1 MTSHTLPAL
10 AALVDNEL
18 SLKSRLGYVA
28 LLLAAMMMS
37 AVIGALWLTEP
48 ALPQR
53 TELAFGVM
61 LLIGVSWIAFAIWV
75 LAARRVLLAYH
86 AIVAGRMAVGFT
98 ALFLLGALALAL
110 GAGSAAAWGAAA
122 AGAGM
127 LAAAVLL
134 LIKARRKLARLVA
147 RRAELE
153 RQLGANR

>member
-10 AALVDNEL
+10 TALVDHEL
-18 SLKSRLGYVA
+18 SLKSRLAYVA

-61 LLIGVSWIAFAIWV
+61 LLIGMSWMAFAIWV
-75 LAARRVLLAYH
+75 LASRRVLLAYH

-122 AGAGM
+122 AGAAM
-127 LAAAVLL
+127 LVVAILL
-134 LIKARRKLARLVA
+134 LINAKRKMAGLMARRG
-147 RRAELE
+147 ELE
-153 RQLGANR
+153 RQLGANH